1 MALFAFFVRFCDVG
15 NWSLRVFA
23 LFGQNALVVYLLQG
37 LIGNAW
43 LEYGPRDAPLWF
55 AFALWLGYLGVMC
68 LFLRHLDRQGIHIK
82 L

>member
-1 MALFAFFVRFCDVG
+1 MALFAIFIRLCDEG

-55 AFALWLGYLGVMC
+55 ALALWLGYLGVMC